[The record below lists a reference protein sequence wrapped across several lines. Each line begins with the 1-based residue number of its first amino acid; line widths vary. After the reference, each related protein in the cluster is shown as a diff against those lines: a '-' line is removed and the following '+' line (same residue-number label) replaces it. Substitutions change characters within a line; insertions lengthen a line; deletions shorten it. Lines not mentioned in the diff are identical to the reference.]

1 MPIFSSSASSLAHWN
16 SVPARPTEA
25 PTQQATAFAQAFR
38 ETRIVVSIS
47 SKPSATAIAASAA
60 SCSGSS
66 LALVTWP
73 WFPGVFR
80 ARIFE

>member
-1 MPIFSSSASSLAHWN
+1 L
-16 SVPARPTEA
+16 
-25 PTQQATAFAQAFR
+25 R

-66 LALVTWP
+66 FALVTCAWL
-73 WFPGVFR
+73 PGVRR